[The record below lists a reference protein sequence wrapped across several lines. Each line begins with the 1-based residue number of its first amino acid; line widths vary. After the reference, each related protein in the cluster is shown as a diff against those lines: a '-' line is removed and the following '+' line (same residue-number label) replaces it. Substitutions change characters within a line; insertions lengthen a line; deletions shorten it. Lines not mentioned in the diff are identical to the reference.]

1 MYQEKSISYLRKFIL
16 ANIFFV
22 GNLQK
27 FLLVKLKKIVN
38 FSPSKVY
45 IMNVSV
51 TVVVPKNLDFT
62 DLLL

>member
-1 MYQEKSISYLRKFIL
+1 MHQEKSICYLQKFIL
-16 ANIFFV
+16 AKIFFV

>member
-1 MYQEKSISYLRKFIL
+1 MQKFIL
-16 ANIFFV
+16 AKIFFV